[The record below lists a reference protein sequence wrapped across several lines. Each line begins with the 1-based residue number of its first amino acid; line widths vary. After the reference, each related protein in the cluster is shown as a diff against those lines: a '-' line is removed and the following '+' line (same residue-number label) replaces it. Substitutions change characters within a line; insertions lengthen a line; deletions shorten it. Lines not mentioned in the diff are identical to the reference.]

1 MTTEP
6 HDGIGDDH
14 PAFIV
19 EGVDGDD
26 GSRTTLHECDTSSE
40 AREWLRGYVRDGDTG
55 NWPLIE
61 VYDVR
66 NAEQGERIAVWERE
80 PDE

>member
-26 GSRTTLHECDTSSE
+26 GSRTPLHECDTSGE
-40 AREWLRGYVRDGDTG
+40 ARAWLRGYVSDGNAG

-61 VYDVR
+61 IYDVR
-66 NAEQGERIAVWERE
+66 GDDAERIAVWERE

>member
-6 HDGIGDDH
+6 HDGIGDEH

-26 GSRTTLHECDTSSE
+26 GSRTPLHECDTSGE
-40 AREWLRGYVRDGDTG
+40 ARAWLRGYVSDGNAG

-61 VYDVR
+61 IYDVR
-66 NAEQGERIAVWERE
+66 GDDAERIAVWERE

>member
-1 MTTEP
+1 MTTEL
-6 HDGIGDDH
+6 HDEIGDDH

-26 GSRTTLHECDTSSE
+26 GSRTPLHECDTSSE
-40 AREWLRGYVRDGDTG
+40 AREWLRGYVRDGNAG
-55 NWPLIE
+55 NWDLIE

-66 NAEQGERIAVWERE
+66 GYDAERVAFWERE